1 MIKVNDKE
9 IENIYF
15 NGTKLDHVYVN
26 GVMVYES
33 TVYVAKPTISG
44 AYTFDTLEHKAVIS
58 NTNEDAYV
66 ISGVTNAS
74 AAGTYTVKFTLNK
87 GYAWNDEST
96 DPIELKW
103 SIAKRVV
110 SVPKLNVTSFAWV
123 EGAQHGVIVSG
134 IDMTYVSQS
143 GDTDQTD
150 NGNNIGAQH
159 AVTWS
164 LKYPASTTWTDGSN
178 SNKSQ
183 TWTVSWQSGTSHYK
197 CDIFND
203 GWGFENI
210 QFGAYIT
217 GGTMKDNCIYINS
230 NRAGYNLFITKI
242 GFARAGSIGHM
253 LVKSQDYGAGAN
265 ILSIFPCVPG
275 NGSSGSIENVP
286 GYSINTTSLSWTEL
300 AFKYTQSSIDKGAT
314 GIGLR
319 GSAGPDNP
327 GTSGGW
333 AKRIWIT

>member
-1 MIKVNDKE
+1 MIRVNDKE

-103 SIAKRVV
+103 NIAKRVI
-110 SVPKLNVTSFAWV
+110 SVPSLNTTSFAWV
-123 EGAQHGVIVSG
+123 EGAQHGVIVNG
-134 IDMTYVSQS
+134 IDTTYVSQS
-143 GDTDQTD
+143 GDLSQTD
-150 NGNNIGAQH
+150 NGNNIGTQH

-183 TWTVSWQSGTSHYK
+183 TWAVSWQNGTSHYAA
-197 CDIFND
+197 DLYNSGWNSGMLEAAVNNETNYVRFNAD
-203 GWGFENI
+203 HVL
-210 QFGAYIT
+210 
-217 GGTMKDNCIYINS
+217 M
-230 NRAGYNLFITKI
+230 
-242 GFARAGSIGHM
+242 H
-253 LVKSQDYGAGAN
+253 
-265 ILSIFPCVPG
+265 
-275 NGSSGSIENVP
+275 NGSGGVP
-286 GYSINTTSLSWTEL
+286 KLILKETSTSLSQGKTIHIAFDAYAIIGSGQTHSSQGYL
-300 AFKYTQSSIDKGAT
+300 YLQYYHTSGFGPYGDSAVHAKTSKDLSFKYSTTSSEYHYGFALGANT
-314 GIGLR
+314 E
-319 GSAGPDNP
+319 
-327 GTSGGW
+327 
-333 AKRIWIT
+333 AKVTRIWAT